1 MNAQSSKILERIL
14 KAFANKRRIEIVRF
28 IRAKREANVSE
39 IADSVKLSIKATSKH
54 LGILSAVDVLE
65 REQRNVQVF
74 YRIAGGIPETGKKI
88 LSVF

>member
-1 MNAQSSKILERIL
+1 MQPSKTLERLL
-14 KAFANKRRIEIVRF
+14 KAFANKRRIEILRY
-28 IRAKREANVSE
+28 IRARREVTVGEVAE
-39 IADSVKLSIKATSKH
+39 AIKLSIKATSKH

-74 YRIAGGIPETGKKI
+74 YRVASSLPEASKKI